1 MRRPGPNA
9 FQSESANSSDVAGS
23 RRPDSVL
30 AAQKPVKGSIKVGS
44 KSFTEQL
51 ILGEI
56 TRLALE
62 DAGFGVVDRLG
73 LAGSMTTRQALEN
86 GEIDLYW
93 EYTGTAWL
101 VSLGHQ
107 KIDGD
112 GENLYQRVK
121 AEDAIHGL
129 IWLPYARFNSSY
141 ALMMSRAL
149 SQRLGITTLGELGDY
164 VKRERT
170 PLTFATGHEFNARPE
185 VCRAW
190 RRDGFQ
196 FDRRRVKIMDPGLT
210 YQALRDGQVDVAMGF
225 STDGRIEAFDL
236 VVLQDDRGFFPVY
249 NPAPVIRKDVLERH
263 GEVGEILSQVAAK
276 LDTEAIRE
284 LNFAVDGR
292 GLRPESVALNWLKQ
306 QSLLKRFTIDDLTI
320 YD

>member
-1 MRRPGPNA
+1 MHFRA
-9 FQSESANSSDVAGS
+9 KAVILLTL
-23 RRPDSVL
+23 L
-30 AAQKPVKGSIKVGS
+30 AVGGLILFWLPRKPVKGPIKVGS

-62 DAGFGVVDRLG
+62 DAGFGVIDRLG

-164 VKRERT
+164 VKGERA
-170 PLTFATGHEFNARPE
+170 PLTFATSHEFNARPDGLPGLE
-185 VCRAW
+185 KSY
-190 RRDGFQ
+190 GFQ

-210 YQALRDGQVDVAMGF
+210 YQALQDGQVDVAMGF

-263 GEVGEILSQVAAK
+263 GEVGEILSQVAGK

-306 QSLLKRFTIDDLTI
+306 QRLVKRFTIDD
-320 YD
+320 